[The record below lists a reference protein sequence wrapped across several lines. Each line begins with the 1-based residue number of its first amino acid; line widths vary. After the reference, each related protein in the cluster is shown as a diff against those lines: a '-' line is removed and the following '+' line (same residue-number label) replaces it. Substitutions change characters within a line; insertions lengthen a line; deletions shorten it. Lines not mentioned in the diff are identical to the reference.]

1 LLAEGLAGVTVA
13 AVSLSDIRTAP
24 HNIHIAEIPIIA
36 WAGLM
41 GIAEVYIGFQFGRAL
56 PANRLTT
63 YRSALPPERAYLLVG
78 TIALAFA
85 ISLLVLPMTSAVIAV
100 PVIALFAAALGYLR
114 IRSGLALGSLHLN
127 HFYSPS

>member
-1 LLAEGLAGVTVA
+1 
-13 AVSLSDIRTAP
+13 
-24 HNIHIAEIPIIA
+24 
-36 WAGLM
+36 
-41 GIAEVYIGFQFGRAL
+41 
-56 PANRLTT
+56 
-63 YRSALPPERAYLLVG
+63 VG